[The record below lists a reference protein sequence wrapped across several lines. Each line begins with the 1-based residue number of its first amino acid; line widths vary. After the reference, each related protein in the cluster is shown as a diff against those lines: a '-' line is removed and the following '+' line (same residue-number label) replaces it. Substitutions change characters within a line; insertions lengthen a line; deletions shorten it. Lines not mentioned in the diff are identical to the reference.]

1 MNSPFGRDGGHLGA
15 RTGATPPVLRWIAI
29 SLAASIGYFLGARL
43 GFEYKFHPHPV
54 SVMWPANAIL
64 LSVLLLTP
72 VRVWWL
78 IILMT
83 FPAHL
88 LVQGQGSVPFP
99 MQLCWFISNC
109 FEAVTGALATRIFT
123 GDKVNFN
130 RFRDLCVFY
139 VCGALASVFMS
150 SFLDSAFVVLNSWQ
164 SDDFWEIWRMRFFS
178 NLFASVTIVPFL
190 VTWKTDFPTKLSRKS
205 LEALML
211 ALGLVFVNFLCFYWL
226 NGDIQLLPMGLLL
239 PLPFFLWAAVRFG
252 VRGASAAILAT
263 EIFVI
268 WNSVHSLGPF
278 NNGTPEHNALSIQTF
293 FTLLAVILLPLAT
306 VLRERSRVSERL
318 HASEE
323 QYRIVVE
330 TQSELLCR
338 CFADTTLTFV
348 NDSWCRF
355 FGRPREQLIGKRILD
370 LVPEE
375 IHERILCHFARAIVH
390 CRPVLFECKALASHP
405 QVGWQ
410 HWALHPIASGDG
422 HIREIQAIGRDI
434 TERKRAEEALRES
447 EERYREVVESQADL
461 VSRYLPDATL
471 TFVNQAFCR
480 FFDRSREQLVG
491 QRLTDLLPP
500 EARMKLVDSI
510 AAAMSK
516 RQPASWEHALRDS
529 GGKTRWQQWTNY
541 PVIDGDGQIATI
553 QAIGRDF
560 TDRKQAEET
569 KQKLAHVSRLATI
582 GELTAI
588 IAHEVSQ
595 PLAAILINLDAT
607 EKLLQMKPLEMEAV
621 RSALADIRHDNLRAT
636 EAVRRIRAFSK
647 RNETEMQI
655 VHLNSL
661 IEDVLQL
668 VNGDAMRRHV
678 RVHTHFDVNVPEVLG
693 DRIGLQQVILN
704 LVVNG
709 MDAVADLPANERS
722 IWVDTSRKNHEVVI
736 RVKDLGHGIAK
747 EVFSRVFESFFTTK
761 REGIGL
767 GLSIS
772 RSIIEA
778 HGGAIWA
785 ENNHDRGATFC
796 VTLPVRVMHHHP
808 IIDHQ
813 SLS

>member
-1 MNSPFGRDGGHLGA
+1 
-15 RTGATPPVLRWIAI
+15 
-29 SLAASIGYFLGARL
+29 
-43 GFEYKFHPHPV
+43 
-54 SVMWPANAIL
+54 
-64 LSVLLLTP
+64 
-72 VRVWWL
+72 
-78 IILMT
+78 
-83 FPAHL
+83 
-88 LVQGQGSVPFP
+88 
-99 MQLCWFISNC
+99 
-109 FEAVTGALATRIFT
+109 
-123 GDKVNFN
+123 
-130 RFRDLCVFY
+130 
-139 VCGALASVFMS
+139 
-150 SFLDSAFVVLNSWQ
+150 
-164 SDDFWEIWRMRFFS
+164 
-178 NLFASVTIVPFL
+178 
-190 VTWKTDFPTKLSRKS
+190 
-205 LEALML
+205 
-211 ALGLVFVNFLCFYWL
+211 
-226 NGDIQLLPMGLLL
+226 
-239 PLPFFLWAAVRFG
+239 
-252 VRGASAAILAT
+252 
-263 EIFVI
+263 
-268 WNSVHSLGPF
+268 
-278 NNGTPEHNALSIQTF
+278 
-293 FTLLAVILLPLAT
+293 
-306 VLRERSRVSERL
+306 
-318 HASEE
+318 
-323 QYRIVVE
+323 
-330 TQSELLCR
+330 
-338 CFADTTLTFV
+338 
-348 NDSWCRF
+348 
-355 FGRPREQLIGKRILD
+355 
-370 LVPEE
+370 
-375 IHERILCHFARAIVH
+375 
-390 CRPVLFECKALASHP
+390 
-405 QVGWQ
+405 
-410 HWALHPIASGDG
+410 
-422 HIREIQAIGRDI
+422 
-434 TERKRAEEALRES
+434 LRES